1 MPIKDMPG
9 RWVVVLAELLAAGFA
24 WWRAR
29 RSLVVTQ
36 EDGRF
41 VVRGSRG
48 GNDHVVAETARGTP
62 LPIKAAQALHKHFI
76 VFELAPDK
84 VVTRHLTV
92 PTQARE
98 FVAGIVGNQIE
109 RLSPWRPAQAI
120 YGIDVE
126 PSQTDAK
133 SLDVSVLIASRATIE
148 TIRDQLTE
156 ISLSPHQIVVRTGS
170 GKRNASVALWTR
182 FASGPQGKAQ
192 NLPMIVG
199 ASLAALVLLSTAVS
213 LWSLQST
220 NSIRAEYEDISIRT
234 RALQK
239 QSQSSRKNRDLASL
253 SPVERAWALKETL
266 PAAVL
271 VLEALT
277 RALPDSAY
285 LTELHLEN
293 ATLRITGLA
302 ADAPS
307 LIAALEQSGRFSDVH
322 FFAPTAKGTEGAL
335 YRFHIEGQVDVPV
348 ETVGD

>member
-1 MPIKDMPG
+1 MGITMAFGPLLDLRSNIDSVEFRALLLLLVGWRNERDLDQQRLDRVIEGYRNNPKFH
-9 RWVVVLAELLAAGFA
+9 VLGF
-24 WWRAR
+24 
-29 RSLVVTQ
+29 
-36 EDGRF
+36 E
-41 VVRGSRG
+41 RG
-48 GNDHVVAETARGTP
+48 GN
-62 LPIKAAQALHKHFI
+62 PIAMAAIEIESPH
-76 VFELAPDK
+76 
-84 VVTRHLTV
+84 
-92 PTQARE
+92 
-98 FVAGIVGNQIE
+98 AGM
-109 RLSPWRPAQAI
+109 L
-120 YGIDVE
+120 
-126 PSQTDAK
+126 
-133 SLDVSVLIASRATIE
+133 
-148 TIRDQLTE
+148 
-156 ISLSPHQIVVRTGS
+156 HQIVVRTGS

-220 NSIRAEYEDISIRT
+220 SSIRAEYEDISIRA

-335 YRFHIEGQVDVPV
+335 YRFHIEGQVDAPV
-348 ETVGD
+348 EMVGD